1 VPELALPVL
10 PVLPGLS
17 DIPDPL
23 RILIAI
29 GLTGLLVMLRL
40 DAERFNAAEYD
51 DVDRWGR
58 PPSLFRR
65 LAWYTLGIAGV
76 LLVMEVHPNPGTDLF
91 VGLGERLGAIIL
103 GLAYGGIGTG
113 IALGIAYY
121 RYRHVRFPSARSYPG
136 AVLNALATAF
146 VDEAVFRG
154 LVFGFLVVVGMD
166 ANLANITQALV
177 YGLATRLGA
186 PGRPWYM
193 LVTALLIGLT
203 GGWLTGVTGG
213 IGAAFLGHAIT
224 RVAIFTTTG
233 HAGLPKA
240 RGTETEEVERRQRTP
255 DGWRVL
261 GPREST
267 RDR

>member
-1 VPELALPVL
+1 VPDIAF
-10 PVLPGLS
+10 PGLP
-17 DIPDPL
+17 DIGSVPDPI

-29 GLTGLLVMLRL
+29 GLTGLLVILRL

-65 LAWYTLGIAGV
+65 LAWYTLGIGLILVV
-76 LLVMEVHPNPGTDLF
+76 LIVHPRPGQDLF
-91 VGLGERLGAIIL
+91 LSLGERLGAVIL
-103 GLAYGGIGTG
+103 GLAYGGIGTA
-113 IALGIAYY
+113 IAISIAFY
-121 RYRHVRFPSARSYPG
+121 RYHYVRFPAALSYPG
-136 AVLNALATAF
+136 AVLNATATAF

-154 LVFGFLVVVGMD
+154 LVFGFLVLTGMD
-166 ANLANITQALV
+166 ANLANVAQALL

-193 LVTALLIGLT
+193 LVTALVIGLA
-203 GGWLTGVTGG
+203 GGWLTGITGG

-233 HAGLPKA
+233 HSGLPKA
-240 RGTETEEVERRQRTP
+240 RGTEAEEIEKRQTTQA
-255 DGWRVL
+255 GWRVL